1 MCSRTT
7 IFNFL
12 NWIRIY
18 FIYFMVSNGV
28 ISKCVRKLLEY
39 IVQKLVNVIKTKT
52 QTNMCSRTTIFNF
65 LNWIRI
71 YFIYF
76 MVSNGVISKCVR
88 KLLEYIVQKLVNVIK
103 TKTQTNMCSR
113 TTIFNFLNW
122 IRIYFIYFMVSNGV
136 ISKCVRKLLEYIVQK
151 LVNVIKTKTQIN
163 MCSRTTIFNFLNWI
177 RIYFIYFMVSNG
189 VISKCV
195 RKLLEYI
202 VQKLVNVIKTK
213 TQINMCSRTTIFNF
227 LNWIRIYFIYFMVS
241 NGVISKCVRK
251 LLEYIVQK
259 LVNVI
264 KTKTQI
270 NMCSRTTIFNFL
282 NWIRIYFI
290 YFMVSNGVISK
301 CVRKLLEYIVQKLV
315 NVIKTK
321 TQINMCSRT
330 TIFNFLNWI
339 RIYFIYFMVSNGV
352 ISKCVRKLLEYIV
365 QKLVNVIKTKTQI
378 NMCSRTTIF
387 NFLNC
392 IKIYFIYFM
401 VSNGVISKCV
411 RKLLEY
417 IVQKQHVLEN
427 DNI

>member
-1 MCSRTT
+1 
-7 IFNFL
+7 
-12 NWIRIY
+12 
-18 FIYFMVSNGV
+18 
-28 ISKCVRKLLEY
+28 
-39 IVQKLVNVIKTKT
+39 
-52 QTNMCSRTTIFNF
+52 
-65 LNWIRI
+65 
-71 YFIYF
+71 
-76 MVSNGVISKCVR
+76 
-88 KLLEYIVQKLVNVIK
+88 
-103 TKTQTNMCSR
+103 
-113 TTIFNFLNW
+113 
-122 IRIYFIYFMVSNGV
+122 MVSNGV

-202 VQKLVNVIKTK
+202 VQKLVDVIKTK

-227 LNWIRIYFIYFMVS
+227 LNWIRIYFIYFMVSNGVISKCVRKLLEYIVQKLVNVIKTKTQTNMCSRTTIFNFLNWIRIYFIYFTVS

-315 NVIKTK
+315 DVIKTK
-321 TQINMCSRT
+321 TQTTMCSRT

-387 NFLNC
+387 NF
-392 IKIYFIYFM
+392 
-401 VSNGVISKCV
+401 
-411 RKLLEY
+411 
-417 IVQKQHVLEN
+417 
-427 DNI
+427 